1 MRAPMEL
8 TVRRLV
14 ADHLGVGVGE
24 LGSEVSLRDD
34 LAADSLDLVEL
45 AMALEAAFAIEV
57 PEPILEH
64 VRSFGDLI
72 RATDLLIGARCEAES
87 RGAESPTRIWA
98 RIVPGA
104 GRPGGTVERTAWLT
118 PYIVETIAEDA
129 MRAGPGS
136 RLELTVAGSLA
147 GGLTRVWDQFA
158 RLRHHGIPVSIRDGS
173 GSMATPVRSVA
184 DRVAERHRVAAASGY
199 SNGA

>member
-8 TVRRLV
+8 TVRRLL
-14 ADHLGVGVGE
+14 ADHLGVGVEE
-24 LGSEVSLRDD
+24 LVSEVSLRDD

-57 PEPILEH
+57 PQPILEH

-104 GRPGGTVERTAWLT
+104 DRPGGTVERTAWLT
-118 PYIVETIAEDA
+118 PYVAETIAEDA
-129 MRAGPGS
+129 VRAG
-136 RLELTVAGSLA
+136 RV
-147 GGLTRVWDQFA
+147 TRVWDQFA

-173 GSMATPVRSVA
+173 GSTATPVRSVA

>member
-1 MRAPMEL
+1 MRVPMEL

-57 PEPILEH
+57 PEPILER
-64 VRSFGDLI
+64 VRSFGDLV

-87 RGAESPTRIWA
+87 RGAESPTRVWA

-104 GRPGGTVERTAWLT
+104 SRPGGTVERTAWLT
-118 PYIVETIAEDA
+118 PYVVETIAEDA
-129 MRAGPGS
+129 VRAGPGS
-136 RLELTVAGSLA
+136 RLELTVTGSLA
-147 GGLTRVWDQFA
+147 GGLTRVRDQFA
-158 RLRHHGIPVSIRDGS
+158 RLRRQGIPVSIRADS
-173 GSMATPVRSVA
+173 GSTATPVRSVA
-184 DRVAERHRVAAASGY
+184 DRVAERHRVAASGY
-199 SNGA
+199 SNGV